1 MHSSYLFAHKQL
13 NFVSKLKLFC
23 NFVELTNISNH
34 LKAIIFINS
43 MMRQR
48 VA

>member
-1 MHSSYLFAHKQL
+1 MHYSYLFAYKQL

-34 LKAIIFINS
+34 LIAIIFINS

-48 VA
+48 AA

>member
-1 MHSSYLFAHKQL
+1 MHYSYLFAYKQL

-34 LKAIIFINS
+34 LIAIIFINS